1 MEPHHGLHGLHNNQ
15 ELRNSL
21 HRRQSDGLH
30 STWRE
35 RLPVASG
42 ERAPIVYTKS
52 ASGERLPPHAY
63 AARAL
68 YDHVGDE
75 AVGTLSAAA
84 GTLVL
89 VQGDRAYEEP
99 AGWMYCCSG
108 GAIGL
113 LPAAFLAP
121 ASTVGPIPARAV
133 FSFDAQGPA
142 FAGDQQ
148 ELSFAKGQLLSLMPT
163 EADPVGWVTA
173 VLGGARGIVPQNYV
187 QPEVKPAPPS
197 APARAPTAA
206 AVRADAERRAA
217 RRVPEAAPSPAP
229 APAPSAALQRR
240 RRSPGDAAFG
250 RSKLRARGGG
260 ASAAAA
266 ADPRPILAPVPLASR
281 AGSFARFDAKEA
293 MDQIFQLGCLIAK
306 ARQASDAHEW
316 RAHVRALQ
324 ADLRAWADWDDGRA
338 AREAAAATTIAA
350 GWRRKGAMSQYS
362 LALRERAISRQ
373 LRQLSTS
380 ASYAAWDADVI
391 PTGEST
397 PYQRA
402 AQAREAIARRR
413 AAVRLQKHYRGTV
426 GRRVAAARRYEA
438 QRKGSFGS
446 GLLRALSFGRA
457 GRKRSESPRRA
468 AAKTPQRGRVLS
480 FDRRRGGASPAR
492 TPARTPTPA
501 ARGGSP
507 ARGRSG
513 SPGGTPAAGG
523 VDIHEWKRQQLDVFS
538 PRRLDGHRV
547 RDF

>member
-1 MEPHHGLHGLHNNQ
+1 VARCASAHRAAVVGTAGGPPASSSSSAAVERRGAFGEPSALLLKDTLELRDARFECVACAMTLPISDSEVRRAELRGGAAGSSASIVATPSTSGSEGRRLCTSLGPRDCGKETLWLVFASSSLLDTVLPRLTLPLFSPSDGAMRALGAMQRTAKLLRRSCKFALASIRISDRWLGEEAAAAAAEADDAGAAAVSVAARMEPHHGLHGLHNNQ

-99 AGWMYCCSG
+99 AGWMYCCSC

-197 APARAPTAA
+197 APAPTAA

-217 RRVPEAAPSPAP
+217 RRVPEAAPAPAP
-229 APAPSAALQRR
+229 APAPSAALQMR
-240 RRSPGDAAFG
+240 RRSPGDAAYG

-260 ASAAAA
+260 AYAAAA
-266 ADPRPILAPVPLASR
+266 ADPRPILAPVPLACS
-281 AGSFARFDAKEA
+281 ART
-293 MDQIFQLGCLIAK
+293 C
-306 ARQASDAHEW
+306 ARHSCASLAC
-316 RAHVRALQ
+316 RAL
-324 ADLRAWADWDDGRA
+324 
-338 AREAAAATTIAA
+338 
-350 GWRRKGAMSQYS
+350 AM
-362 LALRERAISRQ
+362 RQ
-373 LRQLSTS
+373 PS
-380 ASYAAWDADVI
+380 
-391 PTGEST
+391 
-397 PYQRA
+397 
-402 AQAREAIARRR
+402 
-413 AAVRLQKHYRGTV
+413 
-426 GRRVAAARRYEA
+426 
-438 QRKGSFGS
+438 
-446 GLLRALSFGRA
+446 
-457 GRKRSESPRRA
+457 
-468 AAKTPQRGRVLS
+468 
-480 FDRRRGGASPAR
+480 
-492 TPARTPTPA
+492 
-501 ARGGSP
+501 
-507 ARGRSG
+507 
-513 SPGGTPAAGG
+513 
-523 VDIHEWKRQQLDVFS
+523 WKI
-538 PRRLDGHRV
+538 
-547 RDF
+547 

>member
-1 MEPHHGLHGLHNNQ
+1 MGEPHYGLHPLHANQ

-197 APARAPTAA
+197 APAPAPAAA

-217 RRVPEAAPSPAP
+217 RRVPEAAPAPSP
-229 APAPSAALQRR
+229 APAPSAALQMR

-260 ASAAAA
+260 ASTAAA

-281 AGSFARFDAKEA
+281 AGMA
-293 MDQIFQLGCLIAK
+293 
-306 ARQASDAHEW
+306 
-316 RAHVRALQ
+316 
-324 ADLRAWADWDDGRA
+324 
-338 AREAAAATTIAA
+338 
-350 GWRRKGAMSQYS
+350 
-362 LALRERAISRQ
+362 
-373 LRQLSTS
+373 
-380 ASYAAWDADVI
+380 
-391 PTGEST
+391 
-397 PYQRA
+397 
-402 AQAREAIARRR
+402 
-413 AAVRLQKHYRGTV
+413 
-426 GRRVAAARRYEA
+426 
-438 QRKGSFGS
+438 
-446 GLLRALSFGRA
+446 
-457 GRKRSESPRRA
+457 
-468 AAKTPQRGRVLS
+468 
-480 FDRRRGGASPAR
+480 
-492 TPARTPTPA
+492 
-501 ARGGSP
+501 
-507 ARGRSG
+507 
-513 SPGGTPAAGG
+513 
-523 VDIHEWKRQQLDVFS
+523 
-538 PRRLDGHRV
+538 
-547 RDF
+547 